1 MIRIAGLRALSDRL
15 AHLDMTQTQQAA
27 LDQAARMLQETIQN
41 SLSTAPGGDHTTPW
55 RQTGT
60 LQSSIGYR
68 SDATSAAIGSD
79 DTVAVDQELGTR
91 NIPPRPFLSTAA
103 AAHAEE
109 IATQVAR
116 SVAIAIRDAAHGSA
130 P

>member
-15 AHLDMTQTQQAA
+15 ARLDMTQTQQAA

-55 RQTGT
+55 RRTGA

-68 SDATSAAIGSD
+68 SDATSAVIGSD
-79 DTVAVDQELGTR
+79 DPVAVDQELGTR

-103 AAHAEE
+103 AARAEE
-109 IATQVAR
+109 IANQVAR
-116 SVAIAIRDAAHGSA
+116 SVASAIRDAAKDSA